1 VSLQS
6 LEGQMATTDAGIG
19 AEGNF
24 TISGLAP
31 GSYEVAAVSGFG
43 RRKRLVAR
51 TKIHLDAADL
61 TNLELSLREPGELTG
76 DLEAIG
82 GSPAGAR
89 EKRTVRLQAADGLW
103 LFGDH
108 NASAEVGTDGSFRMT
123 NVWPGRF
130 SVTVDPLPENA
141 YLQSMELDG
150 AVAAAGAIELYG
162 GHVPLL
168 RITMG
173 LDGAMISGKV
183 VDKEGKPS
191 QGVKVY
197 LMADSKE
204 IRVAVST
211 EDGTYALKGI
221 RPGKYR
227 LVMAEAGEGAK
238 LEQAGEEIEL
248 HPGDRITKDFTD
260 GKK

>member
-1 VSLQS
+1 
-6 LEGQMATTDAGIG
+6 
-19 AEGNF
+19 
-24 TISGLAP
+24 
-31 GSYEVAAVSGFG
+31 
-43 RRKRLVAR
+43 
-51 TKIHLDAADL
+51 
-61 TNLELSLREPGELTG
+61 
-76 DLEAIG
+76 
-82 GSPAGAR
+82 
-89 EKRTVRLQAADGLW
+89 
-103 LFGDH
+103 
-108 NASAEVGTDGSFRMT
+108 
-123 NVWPGRF
+123 
-130 SVTVDPLPENA
+130 
-141 YLQSMELDG
+141 
-150 AVAAAGAIELYG
+150 
-162 GHVPLL
+162 
-168 RITMG
+168 MG